1 MLRNASI
8 SAALIVWIPLTA
20 AGALPNY
27 ADMELQA
34 RSNLL
39 VNDNGYNL
47 PPGSS
52 FNSISADI
60 DDSAMVAFRVQ
71 LVPDEEHPNQYRPG
85 VWFGGHGAGA
95 LVYIGPID
103 ASIDNDVCLT
113 HFDGSDIVSIPFTL
127 SATGVGNNLYLYGGT
142 VAGGGSA
149 EPFNTAPVIP
159 NSYSY
164 PCLGIA
170 GTMSF
175 QADYGSGRAYVT
187 VIDDGGIE
195 VTSFIGD
202 EGVTPGSP
210 YTYLYTPSFNDHA
223 AIAAKVS
230 YSEDMTSSLE
240 IRLFTNGGDSQRLLA
255 NDTLDPS
262 SPYSRFDNSL
272 ALNNDD
278 TIAVVATRA
287 ADNRRVL
294 VRSDGVTTV
303 ELAEVDPS
311 GTIRDIEF
319 FAPTIND
326 DGLVAFR
333 AKDADGQAIYVAD
346 GIELKRVIG
355 NADIVQTDLGTAQI
369 GQDNSSDPI
378 FSGKPAI
385 NAHGD
390 IAFIAGL
397 YPQGDNQEE
406 WGSGVFVAYAES
418 VVDDIVFADGF
429 DG

>member
-1 MLRNASI
+1 MIRPC
-8 SAALIVWIPLTA
+8 AALLALIPLTA
-20 AGALPNY
+20 AAALPDY
-27 ADMELQA
+27 TDTELQA

-39 VNDNGYNL
+39 VNDEGYNL

-60 DDSAMVAFRVQ
+60 DDASMVAFRVQ
-71 LVPDEEHPNQYRPG
+71 LVPDEENPNLYRPG
-85 VWFGGHGAGA
+85 VWFGGHGSGA
-95 LVYIGPID
+95 LVYTGPID

-113 HFDGSDIVSIPFTL
+113 HSEGSEVVSIPFTL
-127 SATGVGNNLYLYGGT
+127 STGGVGNTLYLYGGT
-142 VAGGGSA
+142 VEGGGSA

-164 PCLGIA
+164 PCLSTA
-170 GTMSF
+170 GSMSF

-187 VIDDGGIE
+187 VVDDGGIE
-195 VTSFIGD
+195 VTAFIGD
-202 EGVTPGSP
+202 ENVTPGNP

-223 AIAAKVS
+223 TIAAKVA
-230 YSEDMTSSLE
+230 YSKDMTSSLE
-240 IRLFTNGGDSQRLLA
+240 IRLFANGGDSRRLLA
-255 NDTLDPS
+255 NNTLDTS
-262 SPYSRFDNSL
+262 SPYSKFDNGL
-272 ALNNDD
+272 ALNNND

-294 VRSDGVTTV
+294 VRSDGVTTE

-319 FAPTIND
+319 FAPAIND

-333 AKDADGQAIYVAD
+333 ARDADGQAIYVAD
-346 GIELKRVIG
+346 GTGLKRVIG
-355 NADIVQTDLGTAQI
+355 NADVVDTDLGTGQI

-397 YPQGDNQEE
+397 YPQGNNGEE